1 MMLVF
6 SVNTFFDYWT
16 YWKST
21 HVRHFK
27 ALRLRVTKPGALQ
40 VLKWEKAF
48 RPHSSTED
56 ASSTCETSHFT
67 SGSTGGRAG
76 FPRASSESRH
86 CRGLFRVRP
95 WHRRFR
101 ALPLREF
108 NARLLWSAAAL
119 RNVSCVLE
127 THTRAS
133 ERERPPR
140 LDYVFDQHKHVEE
153 IKERAHGKAWRNE
166 SLLCQDLHNF
176 IDVLHGDK
184 QLQVGQ
190 PLLICFLWMTLK
202 SIIKVIKTLLFNS
215 WIFFPGQT
223 L

>member
-1 MMLVF
+1 MVFVF
-6 SVNTFFDYWT
+6 SVNTFFVYWT

-67 SGSTGGRAG
+67 SGSAGRRAG
-76 FPRASSESRH
+76 FHSGSRQQSSSPWTFSVRA
-86 CRGLFRVRP
+86 

-101 ALPLREF
+101 APPLWEF

-133 ERERPPR
+133 ERERPPHS
-140 LDYVFDQHKHVEE
+140 DYVFDQHEHVEE
-153 IKERAHGKAWRNE
+153 INERAHGKAWRNE
-166 SLLCQDLHNF
+166 SLCQDLHNF

-184 QLQVGQ
+184 QL
-190 PLLICFLWMTLK
+190 
-202 SIIKVIKTLLFNS
+202 
-215 WIFFPGQT
+215 
-223 L
+223 

>member
-1 MMLVF
+1 MFVF
-6 SVNTFFDYWT
+6 SVNTFVVYWT

-27 ALRLRVTKPGALQ
+27 TLRLRVTKPGALQ

-67 SGSTGGRAG
+67 SGSTGRRAG
-76 FPRASSESRH
+76 FHSESRQQQLQTVDFSWSV
-86 CRGLFRVRP
+86 RGTDGSALVRS
-95 WHRRFR
+95 
-101 ALPLREF
+101 EF

-133 ERERPPR
+133 ERERPPH

-184 QLQVGQ
+184 QLRVGQ
-190 PLLICFLWMTLK
+190 PLLI
-202 SIIKVIKTLLFNS
+202 
-215 WIFFPGQT
+215 
-223 L
+223 

>member
-1 MMLVF
+1 MVRTRHISDQTEHERRCLWGF
-6 SVNTFFDYWT
+6 LNTSCAYWT

-27 ALRLRVTKPGALQ
+27 ALRLRVTKPGAVQ

-67 SGSTGGRAG
+67 SGSTGRRTGFHSAG
-76 FPRASSESRH
+76 SDSGSTAPA
-86 CRGLFRVRP
+86 CGLLRVRP
-95 WHRRFR
+95 WHRRCR
-101 ALPLREF
+101 APPLREF

-119 RNVSCVLE
+119 SNVSCVLE

-133 ERERPPR
+133 GRERPPH
-140 LDYVFDQHKHVEE
+140 LDYVFDQHKNVEE
-153 IKERAHGKAWRNE
+153 LKERAHGKAWRNE

-184 QLQVGQ
+184 QLQVGRAL
-190 PLLICFLWMTLK
+190 PFCFFCT
-202 SIIKVIKTLLFNS
+202 TF
-215 WIFFPGQT
+215 
-223 L
+223 

>member
-1 MMLVF
+1 MMFVF
-6 SVNTFFDYWT
+6 SANKFFVYWT

-67 SGSTGGRAG
+67 SGSTGRRAG
-76 FPRASSESRH
+76 FPQGGQWDQVGELQPVD
-86 CRGLFRVRP
+86 LFTVRP
-95 WHRRFR
+95 WHRGFR
-101 ALPLREF
+101 APPLREF

-127 THTRAS
+127 THARAS
-133 ERERPPR
+133 ERERPPH

-153 IKERAHGKAWRNE
+153 LKERAHGKAWRNE
-166 SLLCQDLHNF
+166 SLLSQDLHNF

-190 PLLICFLWMTLK
+190 PLLICFLCVKL
-202 SIIKVIKTLLFNS
+202 
-215 WIFFPGQT
+215 PR
-223 L
+223 